1 MAKYNKNGKEPVLHQ
16 ETTVERGRNK
26 QIDALNWKAGTLS
39 EMDMDRKNKQI
50 TFMKVEQILEPSA
63 KKLSEARGYVVA
75 DYQDFLEKQWLS
87 ELKKAYKVQTNKK
100 VFKSLIKK

>member
-1 MAKYNKNGKEPVLHQ
+1 
-16 ETTVERGRNK
+16 
-26 QIDALNWKAGTLS
+26 
-39 EMDMDRKNKQI
+39 
-50 TFMKVEQILEPSA
+50 MKVEKILDPSI

-87 ELKKAYKVQTNKK
+87 ELKKAYKVQTSKK